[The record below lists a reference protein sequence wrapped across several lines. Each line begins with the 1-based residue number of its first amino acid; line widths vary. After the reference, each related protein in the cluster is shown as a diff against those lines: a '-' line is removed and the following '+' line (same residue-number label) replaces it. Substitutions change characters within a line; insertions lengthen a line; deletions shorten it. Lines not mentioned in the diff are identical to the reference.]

1 MIPLNPTSIAVI
13 GASAQE
19 GKVGHDILKN
29 LLTQGYAGKIFPV
42 NPKGGEILGATA
54 YVSVK
59 DIPETPDMAVIVI
72 PAKFVPDAL
81 EECGAKGIK
90 TVVVISAGFG
100 EVHTAEGRD
109 LEDELITIARRL
121 EINLIGPNCLG
132 VVRPGAKMNASFAK
146 ELPPAG
152 PIALISQ
159 SGAMGVALMD
169 GAMQSGLG
177 FSTMLS
183 IGNKAVM
190 DECDFLE
197 ICAQDPETTV
207 IGFYLESIKDGAR
220 FLETARRVSSKKHIV
235 LLKAGVSEH
244 GRAAASSHTGALAGS
259 DAAVEALCAQAGIRR
274 AHSTEEFLDLLGVLG
289 MEPQLPT
296 DRIAIITNAG
306 GPGILATDAAES
318 IGLKM
323 PALAPRSAEALK
335 PHLPAAASIANPID
349 VIGDAD
355 TARYEAA
362 FTACQKDPNID
373 GIVVL
378 LTPQVMTP
386 CDDIA
391 KAIVHL
397 HTSSPMMPVVCAF
410 MGGESVEKATN
421 ILRKAGIPVFPTP
434 ERAVNAIGALRM
446 QTPRPGTAALGL
458 EKYKILGAPLRG
470 RGDKERIKRAH
481 GLLADSHG
489 LLDEFTTQKLFALY
503 DLPMPGQALAKT
515 ADEAVAIAERIG
527 YPLIAKISS
536 PQILHKTDVGG
547 IRANLKNAKDI
558 KTAFKDITS
567 AVAKNM
573 PEATLEGVLIQQF
586 LPVGNEFIVG
596 CVRDPS
602 FGPLVMAGLGGIY
615 TELFADTSFR
625 IAPVDEKEAYR
636 MLQQLKSWKLL
647 LGMRGKPQADI
658 DALATLVACISRMV
672 SDCPQIVELDLNPVL
687 VSDKGTII
695 ADAKVVTE

>member
-29 LLTQGYAGKIFPV
+29 LLTQGYAGKVFPV
-42 NPKGGEILGATA
+42 NPKGGEILGTTA

-169 GAMQSGLG
+169 GATQSGLG

-197 ICAQDPETTV
+197 ICAEDPETTV
-207 IGFYLESIKDGAR
+207 IGFYLESIKDGTR
-220 FLETARRVSSKKHIV
+220 FLETARRVSAKKHIV

-362 FTACQKDPNID
+362 FIGCQKDPNID

-391 KAIVHL
+391 NAIVRL

-410 MGGESVEKATN
+410 MGGDSVKNATK
-421 ILRKAGIPVFPTP
+421 ILRGAGIPVYPTP
-434 ERAVNAIGALRM
+434 ERAVKAMGALRR
-446 QTPRPGTAALGL
+446 QAATSHEPL
-458 EKYKILGAPLRG
+458 EKRSARG
-470 RGDKERIKRAH
+470 SRLEVDRAH
-481 GLLADSHG
+481 AAQSLLANSHG

-558 KTAFKDITS
+558 KAAFKDITS

-672 SDCPQIVELDLNPVL
+672 ADCPQIVELDLNPVL